1 MVFSCG
7 ALAQLSTGV
16 PDATLNIEGFVLDEP
31 CTPVLS
37 LSKQLVTPY
46 IVNLSALSSTL
57 LLTDSLGPVSKFSL
71 NVDQRKTNPNAKCVG
86 ADFGSL
92 PLKLVFDSD
101 LASIAPRT
109 GLLRNSA
116 SNRPAQNVF
125 VQLGLIDEAG
135 VFIPIDLN
143 KPQTLNKALNQ
154 EGGKTLTLGIRYL
167 ASRSL
172 LNEVASLQAT
182 NPGSQDVTAGN
193 VSVFLPFLLK
203 LN

>member
-1 MVFSCG
+1 MLFSC
-7 ALAQLSTGV
+7 AAWAQSSAGV

-31 CTPVLS
+31 CSPKLA

-46 IVNLSALSSTL
+46 IVNLSSLNSRI
-57 LLTDSLGPVSKFSL
+57 LLTDALGPVSKFSL
-71 NVDQRKTNPNAKCVG
+71 NVDQRKTNPDARCIG

-101 LASIAPRT
+101 LAAIAPRT

-135 VFIPIDLN
+135 VFVPIDLN
-143 KPQTLNKALNQ
+143 KPQTLNNALNQ
-154 EGGKTLTLGIRYL
+154 DDGKTLTLGIRYV

-172 LNEVASLQAT
+172 LSEVASLQST

>member
-16 PDATLNIEGFVLDEP
+16 PDATLNFEGFVLDEP
-31 CTPVLS
+31 CSPVLA

-46 IVNLSALSSTL
+46 VVNLSALSSTL

-92 PLKLVFDSD
+92 NLKLVFDSD

-143 KPQTLNKALNQ
+143 KPQILNNALNQ
-154 EGGKTLTLGIRYL
+154 DDTKTLSLGIRYV

-172 LNEVASLQAT
+172 LNEVASLQAA